1 MDETSQDPRYTVHG
15 QRPPSSRP
23 SQTPGSDGRDDE
35 LVRLHTRV
43 AELQRERDHL
53 VAIVDILQEISSSL
67 HFVDIL
73 QAIARKLGDAFGLD
87 RASIFLSGEKDEV
100 RLVASYEDPA
110 IRNLVVDLNRYPEL
124 KRAFESGDTVF
135 IPDASNDPDLKAIKE
150 KLDSRNVRSIIVLPI
165 RWQSSTIGAI
175 FLRTDRDS
183 QPFSE
188 SDIRFCQVVASL
200 TAKALL
206 NAHRLEAVMRDQ
218 KDTAAAQRRG
228 DLQRVAMISFFRR
241 LLDRYASSYDQAWAE
256 SLLPKASGEELDRL
270 VSVAMQVI
278 DEESK
283 G

>member
-1 MDETSQDPRYTVHG
+1 MDETSQDPTFALHA
-15 QRPPSSRP
+15 QRPTSRLP
-23 SQTPGSDGRDDE
+23 QTPGSDGRDDE
-35 LVRLHTRV
+35 LVRLHARV
-43 AELQRERDHL
+43 VELQRERDHL

-135 IPDASNDPDLKAIKE
+135 IPDASADPDLKAIRE

-218 KDTAAAQRRG
+218 KDTLAAQKRG
-228 DLQRVAMISFFRR
+228 DLQRIALVSFFRR

-256 SLLPKASGEELDRL
+256 SLLPKAAGEELDRL
-270 VSVAMQVI
+270 VGVAMQVI

>member
-1 MDETSQDPRYTVHG
+1 M
-15 QRPPSSRP
+15 
-23 SQTPGSDGRDDE
+23 PGSDGKDDE
-35 LVRLHTRV
+35 LVRLHARV

-124 KRAFESGDTVF
+124 KRAFDSGETVF
-135 IPDASNDPDLKAIKE
+135 IPDASVDPDLAAIKE
-150 KLDSRNVRSIIVLPI
+150 KLDLRNVRSIIVLPI

-183 QPFSE
+183 QASTE

-218 KDTAAAQRRG
+218 KDTLAGQKRG
-228 DLQRVAMISFFRR
+228 DLQRIALVSFFRR
-241 LLDRYASSYDQAWAE
+241 LLDRYASTYDQAWAE

-270 VSVAMQVI
+270 VGVAMQVI

>member
-1 MDETSQDPRYTVHG
+1 M
-15 QRPPSSRP
+15 
-23 SQTPGSDGRDDE
+23 PGSDGGGRDDE
-35 LVRLHTRV
+35 LARLHARII
-43 AELQRERDHL
+43 ELQRERDHL

-135 IPDASNDPDLKAIKE
+135 IPDAAADPDLKAIRE
-150 KLDSRNVRSIIVLPI
+150 KLDSRNVRSIVVLPI

-218 KDTAAAQRRG
+218 KDTLAAQKRG
-228 DLQRVAMISFFRR
+228 DLQRIALISFFRR

-270 VSVAMQVI
+270 VGVAMQVI